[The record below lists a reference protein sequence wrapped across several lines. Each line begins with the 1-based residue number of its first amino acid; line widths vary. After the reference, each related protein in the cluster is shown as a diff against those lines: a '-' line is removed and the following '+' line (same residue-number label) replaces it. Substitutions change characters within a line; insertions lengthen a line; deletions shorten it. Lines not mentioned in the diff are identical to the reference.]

1 MIEKYFCSPMEYKL
15 GHQRSNYQAGITPE
29 GVETPRCMSDK
40 DMQEKM
46 KELLEENRPSAPLGP
61 DVKWRYSWT
70 PQNRSQE
77 PVIPEGFPEWEER
90 MDLWGN
96 KMIAA
101 LEVVAEMAALGFGF
115 PKDAFTSLMNQ
126 GPHLLGP
133 TGSDLVKYGQ
143 EGTILAGYHYDLNFL
158 TIHGKSNFPG
168 LNLWLSNGKK
178 IEVKVPMGCLL
189 VQTGKQMEWFTGGEC
204 KASMHDVVVSK
215 ETLHAIK
222 LAQEQNRCLW
232 RVSST
237 LFGHIASNAI
247 LQPIGYFANSP
258 LARKYPPLCADEYV
272 RQEVVAIIYVKGQK

>member
-1 MIEKYFCSPMEYKL
+1 MDLTLVNLSPYLTMSGSDSEIASLCREVSSSLKEKGALLIKDPRCSVEDVNNFVSMIEKYFCSPMEYKL

-126 GPHLLGP
+126 VSTYQFLLCDWP
-133 TGSDLVKYGQ
+133 FCY
-143 EGTILAGYHYDLNFL
+143 
-158 TIHGKSNFPG
+158 
-168 LNLWLSNGKK
+168 
-178 IEVKVPMGCLL
+178 
-189 VQTGKQMEWFTGGEC
+189 
-204 KASMHDVVVSK
+204 
-215 ETLHAIK
+215 
-222 LAQEQNRCLW
+222 
-232 RVSST
+232 
-237 LFGHIASNAI
+237 
-247 LQPIGYFANSP
+247 
-258 LARKYPPLCADEYV
+258 
-272 RQEVVAIIYVKGQK
+272 II